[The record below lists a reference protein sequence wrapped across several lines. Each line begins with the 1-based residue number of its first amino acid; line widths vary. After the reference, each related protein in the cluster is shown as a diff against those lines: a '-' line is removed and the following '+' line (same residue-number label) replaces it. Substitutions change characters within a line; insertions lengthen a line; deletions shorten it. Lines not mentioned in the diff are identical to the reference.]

1 MIVDSALFK
10 AIVTVGIIFL
20 NGTARLY
27 SMKKL
32 ILLILLACLRTGIA
46 EARDHNPISILS
58 TNGIVYLKFQKFMM
72 GATLEIRDE
81 SGALIVN
88 EKVVSKKIII
98 DFFYH
103 KTGRYQIKIKKNDI
117 EQLFS
122 YESIDFVN
130 QNSVPSE
137 EYAVLITPQ

>member
-1 MIVDSALFK
+1 
-10 AIVTVGIIFL
+10 
-20 NGTARLY
+20 
-27 SMKKL
+27 MKKSIL
-32 ILLILLACLRTGIA
+32 IILLACLGVGSA

-81 SGALIVN
+81 SGELIAS
-88 EKVVSKKIII
+88 EKIASKKIII
-98 DFFYH
+98 DFFYQ

-122 YESIDFVN
+122 YESLDFAN
-130 QNSVPSE
+130 QNTMPRGE
-137 EYAVLITPQ
+137 NGVLITPQ